1 MHHNYL
7 RLTHVRN
14 FFTNYVLCY
23 ATWLLVIYIN
33 VRRFTSFIEDEHPDE
48 HSVYNV
54 LYNLIQPVF
63 ISMLAYRYLYKEK
76 NPLHVLSCF
85 GVLKLFDF
93 IGSAIIFCVASHG
106 AIQQVIFK
114 GLATILKVPA
124 PGKPNNFNIF
134 FANLACFVLVLV
146 ITKLT
151 IATWLLVIYINV
163 TGLHDFWID
172 NDLSIYEYGL
182 FNYNIFQPVFISM
195 CAYIFLYRE
204 KKPLHVLSCFGM
216 LNIFGFIFEYFTISY
231 VATRFVLVI
240 GVAIFI
246 WNVWQR
252 RRKRRLLQQQVE
264 RQQQRQQRQQRRQQ
278 QRQRQQELPFNMEIV
293 NDLADLALLYQSNE
307 GLPDLK
313 ELELSTNIK
322 NVDDPN
328 DVCAICLEDFY
339 DRSNITCQLNCKH
352 FYHVE
357 CLKKQRK
364 VSVNPIR
371 DKCPMCCISYDTVVQ
386 QVYVEKPK
394 KKVKKETTKEEAVR
408 K

>member
-1 MHHNYL
+1 MHNTYTYL
-7 RLTHVRN
+7 RLTDIRN
-14 FFTNYVLCY
+14 FFTNYVPYY

-33 VRRFTSFIEDEHPDE
+33 VRRFTSFIEDEH
-48 HSVYNV
+48 SVYNV
-54 LYNLIQPVF
+54 VYNLIQPVF

-76 NPLHVLSCF
+76 KPLHVLSCF

-93 IGSAIIFCVASHG
+93 IASATIFHVASHG
-106 AIQQVIFK
+106 AIPQVGEENIDIFK
-114 GLATILKVPA
+114 GLACYV
-124 PGKPNNFNIF
+124 
-134 FANLACFVLVLV
+134 FVLVYPWLV
-146 ITKLT
+146 ITKLS

-163 TGLHDFWID
+163 MGLNDFWID

-204 KKPLHVLSCFGM
+204 KRPLPVLSCFGM
-216 LNIFGFIFEYFTISY
+216 LNIFGFIAPATIFY
-231 VATRFVLVI
+231 VATRLTCFILVI

-246 WNVWQR
+246 WNLWQR
-252 RRKRRLLQQQVE
+252 RRKRRLLQQQAVE
-264 RQQQRQQRQQRRQQ
+264 RQQQRQQRQQQRQQ
-278 QRQRQQELPFNMEIV
+278 QRNRQQEPAFNMELV

-328 DVCAICLEDFY
+328 DVCAICLDDFY

-371 DKCPMCCISYDTVVQ
+371 DKCPMCRISYDTVVQ

-394 KKVKKETTKEEAVR
+394 KKLKKETTKEGLR
-408 K
+408 KHENRR